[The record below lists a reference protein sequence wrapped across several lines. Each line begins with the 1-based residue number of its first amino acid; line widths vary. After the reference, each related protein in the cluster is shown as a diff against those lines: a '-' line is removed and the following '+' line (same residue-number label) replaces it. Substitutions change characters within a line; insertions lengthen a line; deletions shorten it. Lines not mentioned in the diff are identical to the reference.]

1 MWHFVTWLERQQ
13 AYVGVGSLPG
23 APPNWLLNWCPPFPQ
38 LPAMMNVRD
47 RRPWLL
53 FLLHN
58 VGLLGGWTVLL
69 LLSLYEDNITF

>member
-1 MWHFVTWLERQQ
+1 MTWLERGR
-13 AYVGVGSLPG
+13 ALCRGGELTRGSNQLAAELVPS
-23 APPNWLLNWCPPFPQ
+23 FPQ

-47 RRPWLL
+47 QRPWLL